1 MDRKPRTTG
10 ETRAEPFYGTPDEE
24 TPELTPEDLSR
35 SVPASQFFA
44 ERGLKLPGRPPSADA
59 KMAVSLRLDR
69 DIVAAFKADGPGWQT
84 RMNAALRRSLES
96 KDGPA

>member
-1 MDRKPRTTG
+1 MGKHEKIAELVYG
-10 ETRAEPFYGTPDEE
+10 EPDEE
-24 TPELTPEDLSR
+24 SPELTAETARQL
-35 SVPASQFFA
+35 VPASQFFA

-69 DIVAAFKADGPGWQT
+69 DIVEAFKAGGPGWQT

-96 KDGPA
+96 KDGAA